1 MNYCIVFFILNYS
14 LFFLQLFASDVLQFF
29 VGICIFNILI
39 AEPNLLTAFSE
50 CRATDFTPV
59 WTYIIRVAVEVWPLW

>member
-1 MNYCIVFFILNYS
+1 MNYCIVFFILKYS
-14 LFFLQLFASDVLQFF
+14 FFLQLFASDVLQFF

-39 AEPNLLTAFSE
+39 AEP
-50 CRATDFTPV
+50 V